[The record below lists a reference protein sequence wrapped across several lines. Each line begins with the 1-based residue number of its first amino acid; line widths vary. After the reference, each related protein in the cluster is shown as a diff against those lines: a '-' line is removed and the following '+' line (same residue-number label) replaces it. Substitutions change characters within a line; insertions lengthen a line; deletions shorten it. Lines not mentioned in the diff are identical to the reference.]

1 MASFGKVLDL
11 LDERYLNLQDVSG
24 NVEPLPSLVPY
35 EDYVESIL
43 VYRMDA
49 NHEILLGLLH
59 EFTANMSQQLSQ
71 ELWTWFVQWD
81 VDTDR
86 APAPSP
92 KKIRLDHAE
101 PHKRTDED
109 PKQRRDPIIDIFE
122 RCVIDSKLFEQEE
135 MLRILIDIVQVES
148 SVVPN
153 YIEFLY
159 RWIDFHEGDGKALK
173 AALKW
178 EIPSLWDFEYHP
190 LLLPEDLKKTNERH
204 RLMEAEERKLMLAGA
219 GQGGH
224 IGKAAMSNSTEQL
237 AEALPTNK
245 MREKPDLAAI
255 ERQTEASERLQYRE
269 VKYGIQPPKVDT
281 PLPPLIN
288 IPRNPL
294 KRLKYYAA
302 CYRSRQ
308 RALVIL
314 MEAGLSMKQI
324 GAYQRLQDESVQ
336 DTPTHGVPE
345 ESRKMPGL
353 RHYHKDSDAAQL
365 FFKEKEKLRS
375 QREKQAEIAL
385 SERLMSEA
393 QVAAQRSASDGS
405 SGVPLIPATPSYSRR
420 PDMAADMLARIRAA
434 RGKGEER
441 INFVPSPMVG
451 LMNARLF
458 EDARDRQLMSGP
470 NRPGQSQTHQS
481 QIIPGR
487 GDEELESS
495 SDEDMA
501 SESDEEME
509 APGDQETNS
518 ASDEEGGGDID
529 DSSDSKDGATPGALP
544 ASTNSAQSQA
554 CGRSIGVDASSAPGL
569 PHGAIGLAGTA
580 ARPLLHLSPEVL
592 AEYMQSMSREQAH
605 RLVPLPNQDT
615 GYTMTDRLASQ
626 IASNTASSQATLAT
640 GAIIH
645 GFTPSPVS
653 TSNLVEHARSSSSM
667 VSSEF
672 SRPSAPNL
680 QPQNAFQPTLPA
692 LDRPPTALGVPE
704 ANRPTLPFLPPPVRP
719 PNLSTPSVPQAIG
732 QTPSHPHGNSQ
743 MQNGSFANSQLHS
756 APQVTPSSGQGNQR
770 MAQGMGMFSGPPQ
783 ITRTTQVIQSTAP
796 TPRLPSLPQLPA
808 RANEQDQL
816 LPGSVRRNLSTL
828 QSVHTPTLPMP
839 MPSNS
844 SSPVSPSQR
853 GPSISIEHILAM
865 RRQRAALAQGQAV
878 LSPTLSIM
886 QNPVTHHNFRA
897 PILQPQMTGEQTQE
911 GLVTHSSTLL
921 LLSRPPPPSITVTA
935 PPPRPGPLPTPTLSR
950 PGALPRPTLGVSGP
964 TLQRTSATNPLS
976 LAPPPPSPLTSLA
989 PSFLC
994 TTPFRSTHTNRIP
1007 ILIYFPRILVPGLP
1021 HPFPLG
1027 DNHSNTTD
1035 AFMLG
1040 YTDDEL
1046 SDSSTIDLSK
1056 ALFLPTG
1063 CWTNVIGKV
1072 QRGKWKVLETYQ
1084 SPAPPPIHPKLVKP
1098 LGKPSL
1104 PVKNPLLKTPHHAA
1118 YTKLSTAFNM
1128 MQTPSPRHR
1137 EASMTKRWRATPGPM
1152 SLRDRGAV
1160 WEGWG
1165 AVVDKG
1171 INMSA
1176 KEREGA
1182 LAIGRRSKE
1191 EERIERELEELMEWE
1206 EENGVEWD

>member
-11 LDERYLNLQDVSG
+11 LDERYLNLQDVYG

-101 PHKRTDED
+101 PQKRTDED

-148 SVVPN
+148 SIVPN

-190 LLLPEDLKKTNERH
+190 LLLPEDLKKTDERH
-204 RLMEAEERKLMLAGA
+204 RLMEAEER
-219 GQGGH
+219 
-224 IGKAAMSNSTEQL
+224 NTEQL

-336 DTPTHGVPE
+336 DTPTREVPE

-393 QVAAQRSASDGS
+393 QVGAQRNASDGS

-420 PDMAADMLARIRAA
+420 PDMAADMLARIQAA

-441 INFVPSPMVG
+441 INFVPSPIVG

-470 NRPGQSQTHQS
+470 NRPGQSQMHQS

-487 GDEELESS
+487 D
-495 SDEDMA
+495 DED
-501 SESDEEME
+501 
-509 APGDQETNS
+509 
-518 ASDEEGGGDID
+518 
-529 DSSDSKDGATPGALP
+529 
-544 ASTNSAQSQA
+544 
-554 CGRSIGVDASSAPGL
+554 
-569 PHGAIGLAGTA
+569 
-580 ARPLLHLSPEVL
+580 
-592 AEYMQSMSREQAH
+592 
-605 RLVPLPNQDT
+605 
-615 GYTMTDRLASQ
+615 
-626 IASNTASSQATLAT
+626 
-640 GAIIH
+640 
-645 GFTPSPVS
+645 
-653 TSNLVEHARSSSSM
+653 M

-672 SRPSAPNL
+672 SHPSAPNL
-680 QPQNAFQPTLPA
+680 QPQNDFQPTLPA
-692 LDRPPTALGVPE
+692 LGRPPTALGVPE

-783 ITRTTQVIQSTAP
+783 ITRTTQVIQPAAA

-808 RANEQDQL
+808 RANEQDQT
-816 LPGSVRRNLSTL
+816 LPGSVRPNLSIL

-839 MPSNS
+839 MPANS
-844 SSPVSPSQR
+844 SSLVSPSQR
-853 GPSISIEHILAM
+853 
-865 RRQRAALAQGQAV
+865 
-878 LSPTLSIM
+878 
-886 QNPVTHHNFRA
+886 
-897 PILQPQMTGEQTQE
+897 
-911 GLVTHSSTLL
+911 
-921 LLSRPPPPSITVTA
+921 
-935 PPPRPGPLPTPTLSR
+935 GPLPTPTLSR
-950 PGALPRPTLGVSGP
+950 PGALPRTTLGVSGP
-964 TLQRTSATNPLS
+964 SLQRTSAPNPLS

-994 TTPFRSTHTNRIP
+994 TTPFRNTHTNRIP

-1027 DNHSNTTD
+1027 DNHSNATD

-1046 SDSSTIDLSK
+1046 SDASTIDLSK

-1084 SPAPPPIHPKLVKP
+1084 SHAPPPIHPKLAQS
-1098 LGKPSL
+1098 LGKQSL
-1104 PVKNPLLKTPHHAA
+1104 PVKNPVLKTPHHAA
-1118 YTKLSTAFNM
+1118 YTKLSTAFSM

-1137 EASMTKRWRATPGPM
+1137 EASVTKRWRATPGPM

-1176 KEREGA
+1176 EEREGA